1 MLTKKKKERL
11 YGFSVQF
18 SAMAAVF
25 LYILFLI
32 LSSFSEEY
40 SAGKQVLTFQ
50 Y

>member
-25 LYILFLI
+25 LYILFFLAGV
-32 LSSFSEEY
+32 SSLPMCQFIRRS
-40 SAGKQVLTFQ
+40 L
-50 Y
+50 